1 MTLHVNLVTTKHKEL
16 QNSKDDP
23 NVLEISAQETVLGRL

>member
-23 NVLEISAQETVLGRL
+23 NVLRARNGAWKTVKE